1 MQTSKGDSGSPLIV
15 QPKSIRGWCYLIG
28 MHCAGKNGMKIDG
41 ENTALRITST
51 VKERLVKFEKELNN
65 NDLSAVEV
73 TSLNFDKVKM
83 ISDDLKD

>member
-1 MQTSKGDSGSPLIV
+1 
-15 QPKSIRGWCYLIG
+15 
-28 MHCAGKNGMKIDG
+28 MKIDG